1 MTPHTM
7 DDSSN
12 DNNNNALLVLC
23 TADGR
28 LYTVQA
34 WTGTV
39 QTDHVIHTAPLIG
52 RSRNTLLGGR
62 GGERTTS
69 DSTAATAIEDDDD
82 SLNMILPGLDG
93 RLYWQQDDG
102 NIESL
107 PLEMTSLLEQPVQS
121 CRDDD
126 QTDCGILSATV
137 ETSLLAI
144 HAKNGKK
151 KWYDKD
157 KGADTAENDDED
169 AFKLLLQRDDQDDK
183 DPILLL
189 QRRDYYVKHVQST
202 TGKQAWNI
210 SLGTW
215 HALDFAPPQ
224 TDEEQLQQQ
233 ELLPGH
239 VDSPDNKIW
248 KTTHLELPA
257 IVFKNAGRTLIA
269 VDLATMQVIWTIRT
283 PSVVASVFG
292 MQQGQ
297 WKAVQVLQEQDLR
310 RHESSLPPLM
320 AIDAQGANE
329 AEESE
334 SELFLAYALQDWFGG
349 STTSPL
355 RALHDRQMEQGLE
368 QIHDPEQPDDSGS
381 AKPRFPRRGG
391 EEYSRV
397 CMMGDDCRNIPGS
410 IMIEP
415 YQRQQ
420 LLPSPP
426 PIPQQRWQPDGL
438 WLSWKLVGGMLV
450 GFLLV
455 TGIAG
460 HLWYMRKKRKWLEEM
475 IRNNDLILSATDRKV
490 APKDTD
496 NLLGNPADETKI
508 DGKATNALDNVP
520 LEEPVSITPIGNIP
534 LVRYSRY
541 ATEFEEFESLGK
553 GGFGS
558 VWRVRNRFD
567 GRHYAVKK
575 VHIIGT
581 ADDPLF
587 QQRLERTLREVKIL
601 AALDHPNIVRYYNA
615 WLEVEKEHQQT
626 DEAPTKDSTFDE
638 NSVGMS
644 RYSSSMLTDSVSQ
657 WPSTQFNQQPRRRP
671 LRGAYEQE
679 VSEEPS
685 LFGGGAWRPLVENG
699 SDYLIFEVRCNGR
712 Y

>member
-1 MTPHTM
+1 
-7 DDSSN
+7 
-12 DNNNNALLVLC
+12 
-23 TADGR
+23 
-28 LYTVQA
+28 
-34 WTGTV
+34 
-39 QTDHVIHTAPLIG
+39 
-52 RSRNTLLGGR
+52 
-62 GGERTTS
+62 
-69 DSTAATAIEDDDD
+69 
-82 SLNMILPGLDG
+82 
-93 RLYWQQDDG
+93 
-102 NIESL
+102 
-107 PLEMTSLLEQPVQS
+107 
-121 CRDDD
+121 
-126 QTDCGILSATV
+126 
-137 ETSLLAI
+137 
-144 HAKNGKK
+144 
-151 KWYDKD
+151 
-157 KGADTAENDDED
+157 
-169 AFKLLLQRDDQDDK
+169 
-183 DPILLL
+183 
-189 QRRDYYVKHVQST
+189 
-202 TGKQAWNI
+202 
-210 SLGTW
+210 
-215 HALDFAPPQ
+215 
-224 TDEEQLQQQ
+224 
-233 ELLPGH
+233 
-239 VDSPDNKIW
+239 
-248 KTTHLELPA
+248 
-257 IVFKNAGRTLIA
+257 
-269 VDLATMQVIWTIRT
+269 
-283 PSVVASVFG
+283 
-292 MQQGQ
+292 
-297 WKAVQVLQEQDLR
+297 
-310 RHESSLPPLM
+310 
-320 AIDAQGANE
+320 
-329 AEESE
+329 
-334 SELFLAYALQDWFGG
+334 
-349 STTSPL
+349 
-355 RALHDRQMEQGLE
+355 
-368 QIHDPEQPDDSGS
+368 
-381 AKPRFPRRGG
+381 
-391 EEYSRV
+391 
-397 CMMGDDCRNIPGS
+397 
-410 IMIEP
+410 
-415 YQRQQ
+415 
-420 LLPSPP
+420 
-426 PIPQQRWQPDGL
+426 
-438 WLSWKLVGGMLV
+438 
-450 GFLLV
+450 
-455 TGIAG
+455 
-460 HLWYMRKKRKWLEEM
+460 MRKKRKWLEEM